1 MTNFNLMETIA
12 KAYQIKSAM
21 LKNFNIDFSFN
32 AAFNNMIFSI
42 EYFLKNPCDFFA
54 KDACNEVNMACM
66 KGEIALATGTE
77 KELTSQ
83 ALAVCY
89 AFRDAMSGNNNAGL
103 IAQEN

>member
-12 KAYQIKSAM
+12 KAYQVKNAM
-21 LKNFNIDFSFN
+21 LRNFNIDFSFN

-42 EYFLKNPCDFFA
+42 EYFLKNPSDFFA
-54 KDACNEVNMACM
+54 NAAYQEVNMACM
-66 KGEIALATGTE
+66 KGEIAMATGTE

-83 ALAVCY
+83 ALDVCY
-89 AFRDAMSGNNNAGL
+89 TFRDAMSGNNVAGL